1 MEYNQFSDIK
11 GIFKNFFH
19 KKEDFNNETE
29 VIGLISKEEAATRSI
44 VMNVVLT
51 CYYVIIAGLFGI
63 LPTYVDSGVSVG
75 QAWLLS
81 LLVFIFIGMIALG
94 QYGYY
99 YYLNGEKEITDFI
112 NKLTAPWKASV
123 LLSILL
129 VFGIFIYRQNIKL
142 KSMAESIRKYWY
154 VIVGILLILMGGVWG
169 LDAWL
174 GFTGIDSVY
183 SLIIAIFIWLLIVA
197 VLYYIQLRRNVKTG
211 TKGEPTQDTGLDTRP
226 DNSERG
232 VAASSETPAPE
243 VRPPTVFDKG

>member
-19 KKEDFNNETE
+19 KKEDFNNETEVKEVKE

-63 LPTYVDSGVSVG
+63 LPTYVDSGVSER
-75 QAWLLS
+75 QAWWLS
-81 LLVFIFIGMIALG
+81 LLVFIFIGMIAIG

-112 NKLTAPWKASV
+112 NKLTAPWNASV

-154 VIVGILLILMGGVWG
+154 VIAAILLILMLVLVGVY
-169 LDAWL
+169 DPL
-174 GFTGIDSVY
+174 GFTGLDLMY
-183 SLIIAIFIWLLIVA
+183 SLIITVGIWLLIVA
-197 VLYYIQLRRNVKTG
+197 VLYFIPSLRRNDKTADDFSG
-211 TKGEPTQDTGLDTRP
+211 DGADTAAGNTT
-226 DNSERG
+226 
-232 VAASSETPAPE
+232 VA
-243 VRPPTVFDKG
+243 